1 MFGQNVQ
8 RPIVNGDGSHLE
20 VVAIFATVQGEG
32 PRAGQPAIFIRLGG
46 CNLKCKFCDTEFEN
60 FEQWDL
66 DRIITEVSELKTIEK
81 LVIISG
87 GEPLR
92 QPIELL
98 CGILLD
104 IGFAVQIETNG
115 TLYRDLP
122 AEVEI
127 VCSPKVGTQIRKETA
142 ERINAYKYLV
152 SNYREKYMQLPPIE
166 HDREVYLQPIDEY
179 DAEKSAENLKT
190 ARKWASERG
199 YKLSIQMHK
208 VMGLE

>member
-8 RPIVNGDGSHLE
+8 RPIINGDGNHLD

-60 FEQWDL
+60 FENYDMA
-66 DRIITEVSELKTIEK
+66 RITAEINAVKTIEK
-81 LVIISG
+81 LVVISG

-98 CGILLD
+98 CAILLD
-104 IGFAVQIETNG
+104 DGFTVQIETNG

-122 AEVEI
+122 EPVEI
-127 VCSPKVGTQIRKETA
+127 VCSPKVGTLIRKETA
-142 ERINAYKYLV
+142 ERITAYKYLV
-152 SNYREKYMQLPPIE
+152 SNYREKYMHLPPIE

-179 DAEKSAENLKT
+179 DAEKTAANFKT
-190 ARKWASERG
+190 AQKLARERG

-208 VMGLE
+208 IMGLE